1 MADYDDALLKAS
13 SLDTQISVPI
23 FGSPVR
29 AIDEY
34 R

>member
-23 FGSPVR
+23 SGSLLR
-29 AIDEY
+29 GIDEGQ
-34 R
+34 